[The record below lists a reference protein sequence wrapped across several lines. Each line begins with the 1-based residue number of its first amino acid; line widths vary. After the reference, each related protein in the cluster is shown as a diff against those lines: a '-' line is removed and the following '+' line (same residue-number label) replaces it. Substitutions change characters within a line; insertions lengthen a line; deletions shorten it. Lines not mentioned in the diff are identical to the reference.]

1 MDSNQNSY
9 EENKFQ
15 DKKISLI
22 DEKGIKSTRINHFMN
37 KNPIINQNNRFLN
50 NNILNTE
57 RTFNDN
63 FEKIR
68 NESPKFFN
76 ENNNNNL
83 NNNNINNNNINQ
95 QIEDL
100 NKTNEELT
108 KNNKLLK
115 TENEDLKT
123 KNEEL
128 KKKLEKKTKELNKLN
143 NLFDQL
149 SKEYSKL
156 NLKNNTLV
164 VYASD
169 LQKKNDIIRYQ
180 FNDSKSL
187 YEKKIDEINVEKD
200 SSISLLQQEVNYY
213 KNLLQMENNNKKN
226 IHLQYQIQDNNS
238 LNKKLDLLLENYSK
252 ENISLKER
260 ISVLKNELKKKNN
273 IPETKIFDYSDFE
286 NEVNKQI
293 DNFNEII
300 SEYNIKLSDL
310 FSQIPLLFKN
320 NNKEDA
326 AKFLV
331 SQVNYFMLNN
341 QKLIE
346 ENTRL
351 LTQNS
356 KLENELEYYKSIN
369 TKIKNQNINNFKENE
384 DDKSIFDL
392 NQRVDD
398 LENIV
403 DKLRLDKNNKSFNK
417 NIINY
422 DNNNI
427 NGMKEIL
434 MNSMNELKEK
444 DKTIEQLKIKLNE
457 IIEKKNKNFDENNVV
472 LSMSQQLREKDTI
485 INDLKNKIHNDEKIN
500 KYEEILKSRN
510 EILSK
515 INK

>member
-1 MDSNQNSY
+1 MNQ
-9 EENKFQ
+9 
-15 DKKISLI
+15 
-22 DEKGIKSTRINHFMN
+22 
-37 KNPIINQNNRFLN
+37 
-50 NNILNTE
+50 
-57 RTFNDN
+57 
-63 FEKIR
+63 
-68 NESPKFFN
+68 
-76 ENNNNNL
+76 
-83 NNNNINNNNINQ
+83 
-95 QIEDL
+95 
-100 NKTNEELT
+100 
-108 KNNKLLK
+108 
-115 TENEDLKT
+115 
-123 KNEEL
+123 
-128 KKKLEKKTKELNKLN
+128 
-143 NLFDQL
+143 
-149 SKEYSKL
+149 
-156 NLKNNTLV
+156 
-164 VYASD
+164 
-169 LQKKNDIIRYQ
+169 
-180 FNDSKSL
+180 
-187 YEKKIDEINVEKD
+187 
-200 SSISLLQQEVNYY
+200 
-213 KNLLQMENNNKKN
+213 
-226 IHLQYQIQDNNS
+226 
-238 LNKKLDLLLENYSK
+238 KLDLLLENYSK
-252 ENISLKER
+252 ENISLKEK
-260 ISVLKNELKKKNN
+260 INVLKNELKKKNN

>member
-1 MDSNQNSY
+1 LNQ
-9 EENKFQ
+9 
-15 DKKISLI
+15 
-22 DEKGIKSTRINHFMN
+22 
-37 KNPIINQNNRFLN
+37 
-50 NNILNTE
+50 
-57 RTFNDN
+57 
-63 FEKIR
+63 
-68 NESPKFFN
+68 
-76 ENNNNNL
+76 
-83 NNNNINNNNINQ
+83 
-95 QIEDL
+95 
-100 NKTNEELT
+100 
-108 KNNKLLK
+108 
-115 TENEDLKT
+115 
-123 KNEEL
+123 
-128 KKKLEKKTKELNKLN
+128 
-143 NLFDQL
+143 
-149 SKEYSKL
+149 
-156 NLKNNTLV
+156 
-164 VYASD
+164 
-169 LQKKNDIIRYQ
+169 
-180 FNDSKSL
+180 
-187 YEKKIDEINVEKD
+187 
-200 SSISLLQQEVNYY
+200 
-213 KNLLQMENNNKKN
+213 
-226 IHLQYQIQDNNS
+226 
-238 LNKKLDLLLENYSK
+238 KLDLLLENYSK
-252 ENISLKER
+252 ENISLKEK
-260 ISVLKNELKKKNN
+260 INVLKNELKKKNN

>member
-1 MDSNQNSY
+1 M
-9 EENKFQ
+9 EE
-15 DKKISLI
+15 L
-22 DEKGIKSTRINHFMN
+22 
-37 KNPIINQNNRFLN
+37 
-50 NNILNTE
+50 
-57 RTFNDN
+57 
-63 FEKIR
+63 
-68 NESPKFFN
+68 
-76 ENNNNNL
+76 ENL
-83 NNNNINNNNINQ
+83 
-95 QIEDL
+95 
-100 NKTNEELT
+100 NEELT
-108 KNNKLLK
+108 KNNKLLII
-115 TENEDLKT
+115 ENEDLK
-123 KNEEL
+123 KRSEEL
-128 KKKLEKKTKELNKLN
+128 KKKLEKRTTELKKLN
-143 NLFDQL
+143 NLFEQL

-169 LQKKNDIIRYQ
+169 LQKKNNIIKYE

-187 YEKKIDEINVEKD
+187 YEKKIDEINIEKD

-213 KNLLQMENNNKKN
+213 KNLLQMENKNNKN
-226 IHLQYQIQDNNS
+226 INLQYQIQNNNS
-238 LNKKLDLLLENYSK
+238 LNQKLDLLLENYSK
-252 ENISLKER
+252 ENISLKEK
-260 ISVLKNELKKKNN
+260 INVLKNELKKKNN

>member
-1 MDSNQNSY
+1 M
-9 EENKFQ
+9 EN
-15 DKKISLI
+15 
-22 DEKGIKSTRINHFMN
+22 
-37 KNPIINQNNRFLN
+37 
-50 NNILNTE
+50 
-57 RTFNDN
+57 
-63 FEKIR
+63 
-68 NESPKFFN
+68 
-76 ENNNNNL
+76 
-83 NNNNINNNNINQ
+83 
-95 QIEDL
+95 
-100 NKTNEELT
+100 
-108 KNNKLLK
+108 KNNK
-115 TENEDLKT
+115 N
-123 KNEEL
+123 
-128 KKKLEKKTKELNKLN
+128 
-143 NLFDQL
+143 
-149 SKEYSKL
+149 
-156 NLKNNTLV
+156 
-164 VYASD
+164 
-169 LQKKNDIIRYQ
+169 
-180 FNDSKSL
+180 
-187 YEKKIDEINVEKD
+187 IN
-200 SSISLLQQEVNYY
+200 
-213 KNLLQMENNNKKN
+213 
-226 IHLQYQIQDNNS
+226 LQYQIQNNNS
-238 LNKKLDLLLENYSK
+238 LNQKLDLLLENYSK
-252 ENISLKER
+252 ENISLKEK
-260 ISVLKNELKKKNN
+260 INVLKNELKKKNN

-457 IIEKKNKNFDENNVV
+457 IREKKNKNFDENNVV